1 MSGGVKYAT
10 FCPGFDRS
18 TPTLTSNG
26 SSRADRLTP
35 PEMETTNCCRGFLL
49 SKLRAIET
57 LNGQM
62 AEDARSTNR
71 LRSVHPPGQFN
82 LHLAIEQV
90 HAQLLDLIET
100 DVRIIRQLL
109 NVGEQLEELRWQKN
123 YGAGGGGGDDGS
135 PYNDIN
141 DMSLADI
148 ESVDFDPYIDY
159 LTSPTKHPLP
169 LTDYVTN
176 GDDADDVFQNDVTGR
191 SSAKPIQSNE
201 LHLTLTRSKNGVK
214 VKRSDDNASHSRAEN
229 KLTKVKFQVR
239 RTAEQENNP
248 LLTEVTAKGHIEVK
262 ENNKET
268 AKIQLKLRGKDPEQ
282 QPLTVS
288 PPSLQFRLVL
298 QPTTN
303 GLQEHPQ

>member
-10 FCPGFDRS
+10 FCPGFDHS
-18 TPTLTSNG
+18 TPTSNG

-49 SKLRAIET
+49 SRLRAIET
-57 LNGQM
+57 LNEQM

-109 NVGEQLEELRWQKN
+109 NVGEQLEEMRWQKN
-123 YGAGGGGGDDGS
+123 DGS
-135 PYNDIN
+135 PYN

-148 ESVDFDPYIDY
+148 ESVDLDPYIDY
-159 LTSPTKHPLP
+159 LPSPTKHPLP
-169 LTDYVTN
+169 LTDDVTN

-239 RTAEQENNP
+239 GTAEQENNP
-248 LLTEVTAKGHIEVK
+248 LLTEVTAKGHVEVK

-268 AKIQLKLRGKDPEQ
+268 AKIQLKLRGKDSQ
-282 QPLTVS
+282 QPVAVAS
-288 PPSLQFRLVL
+288 PSLQFRLVL

>member
-1 MSGGVKYAT
+1 MFSLNSWSCYL
-10 FCPGFDRS
+10 D
-18 TPTLTSNG
+18 
-26 SSRADRLTP
+26 D
-35 PEMETTNCCRGFLL
+35 FL
-49 SKLRAIET
+49 
-57 LNGQM
+57 Q
-62 AEDARSTNR
+62 
-71 LRSVHPPGQFN
+71 
-82 LHLAIEQV
+82 
-90 HAQLLDLIET
+90 LDLIET
-100 DVRIIRQLL
+100 DVTIIRQLL

-123 YGAGGGGGDDGS
+123 YGAGGGGDDGS

-148 ESVDFDPYIDY
+148 ESVDLDPYIDY

-169 LTDYVTN
+169 FTDDVTN

-214 VKRSDDNASHSRAEN
+214 VKRCDDNAGHSRAEN

-239 RTAEQENNP
+239 GTAEQENNP
-248 LLTEVTAKGHIEVK
+248 LLTEVTTKGHIEVK

-268 AKIQLKLRGKDPEQ
+268 AKIQLKVRGGKDPEQ
-282 QPLTVS
+282 PLAAAS
-288 PPSLQFRLVL
+288 PSLQFRLVL
-298 QPTTN
+298 QPTSN